1 MPDTGT
7 TNTQDTK
14 KGYIGSASHGIDL
27 LTIALLDGQTG
38 KVLTGADQGLST
50 NGLVAVDE
58 GVQGATTVEYQNIE
72 TAGTSQFANNKKKR
86 MTMPLQA
93 PTANLTFLDIAWDVL
108 NKLLGYEQGADGGY
122 SLNQA
127 GKPNFAM
134 LTRTTAY
141 DGSALYEAFATAQA
155 IEPTVTH
162 NTDNETEQDANI
174 SLTVNAYEP
183 IADVFK
189 LKNGKKMPYRR
200 WSSVDGKFDAEAM
213 MAQVFPGYTPDD
225 LMTKIVPTYV
235 PKNPAQISG
244 GTTDNH
250 GNSNTEGH

>member
-7 TNTQDTK
+7 NTQTQNQTTK

-27 LTIALLDGQTG
+27 LTIALLDGQSG
-38 KVLTGADQGLST
+38 QVLAGTDQGLST
-50 NGLVAVDE
+50 NGLYAVDE
-58 GVQGATTVEYQNIE
+58 GFQGATTVEYQNIE
-72 TAGTSQFANNKKKR
+72 TAGTAQFANNKKKR

-134 LTRTTAY
+134 LTRTTAF
-141 DGSALYEAFATAQA
+141 DGSAIYEAFATAQA
-155 IEPTVTH
+155 IEPTSGAH
-162 NTDNETEQDANI
+162 NTDNETEQDANLQ
-174 SLTVNAYEP
+174 LTVNAYEP
-183 IADVFK
+183 IADVFM

-200 WSSVDGKFDAEAM
+200 WSSVDSKFDAEEM
-213 MAQVFPGYTPDD
+213 MAQVFPGYKPDD
-225 LMTKIVPTYV
+225 LMKKIVPGYT
-235 PKNPAQISG
+235 PKAPQHS
-244 GTTDNH
+244 
-250 GNSNTEGH
+250 

>member
-1 MPDTGT
+1 MSDTNSQT
-7 TNTQDTK
+7 TK
-14 KGYIGSASHGIDL
+14 KGYLGSASHGIDL
-27 LTIALLDGQTG
+27 VTIALLDNQSGQ
-38 KVLTGADQGLST
+38 VLAGTDQGLST
-50 NGLVAVDE
+50 NGLVAIDE
-58 GVQGATTVEYQNIE
+58 GVQGATAVEYQNIE

-93 PTANLTFLDIAWDVL
+93 PTANLSFLDIAWDIL
-108 NKLLGYEQGADGGY
+108 NKILGYEQGEDGGY

-155 IEPTVTH
+155 IESTVTH

-200 WSSVDGKFDAEAM
+200 WNSVDGKFNAEAM
-213 MAQVFPGYTPDD
+213 MAQVFPGYKPDD
-225 LMTKIVPTYV
+225 LMTKIVPTY
-235 PKNPAQISG
+235 KLSSSTG
-244 GTTDNH
+244 G
-250 GNSNTEGH
+250 GQ